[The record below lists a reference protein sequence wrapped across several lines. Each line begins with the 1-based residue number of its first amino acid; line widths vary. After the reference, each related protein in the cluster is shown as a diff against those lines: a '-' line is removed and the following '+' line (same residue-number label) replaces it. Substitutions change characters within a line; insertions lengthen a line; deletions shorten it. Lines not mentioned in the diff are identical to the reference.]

1 MEYPC
6 GSHPG
11 LGDLLDLLDLLIRE
25 SVEVAHDVGTVP
37 LVLLQHGLQQQPR
50 VPVPVMVAAE
60 KTAASPHR
68 LRVKGEKRCMRI
80 INSFFFYHTNQ

>member
-1 MEYPC
+1 MECPC

-37 LVLLQHGLQQQPR
+37 LILLQHGLQQQPR

-68 LRVKGEKRCMRI
+68 LRVKGEKKVYAYYKQ
-80 INSFFFYHTNQ
+80 FFFYHTNQ